1 MLKLF
6 SRRCHGE
13 ERGSAYISVIV
24 IVALLF
30 IWMTFQLEQLV
41 QNQQTIAYDRGI
53 MQAQYLAESGIEEMR
68 WRLREGEEI
77 EEALEI
83 HLQSGTAEV
92 EVLSASPLRIR
103 SVGRVKPDIQQIIT
117 VELDPETWQII
128 SWSR

>member
-6 SRRCHGE
+6 FRRCHGE

-117 VELDPETWQII
+117 VELDPETWQIN